1 MRSENNLSTCSYSVP
16 SPKLTSS
23 IEHELA
29 SCFTNLSS
37 HFLASGLLLNVG
49 ILLPGN
55 SFSVALRMRVRLM
68 NKKKL
73 VGCSFKTVINAAV
86 LILEARSIGWYLAV
100 SKYPRKSKKINS
112 LKNTTTYKL
121 QVPWFPCANDQI
133 LNIYWSDLT
142 QH

>member
-1 MRSENNLSTCSYSVP
+1 MTILLLSLSTDIICDRIPSAIKHDGSLKHYNKKFVRSENNLSTCSYSVP

-37 HFLASGLLLNVG
+37 RFLASGLLLNVG

-68 NKKKL
+68 NKKK
-73 VGCSFKTVINAAV
+73 
-86 LILEARSIGWYLAV
+86 RS
-100 SKYPRKSKKINS
+100 
-112 LKNTTTYKL
+112 
-121 QVPWFPCANDQI
+121 
-133 LNIYWSDLT
+133 
-142 QH
+142 